1 MVLISCQA
9 KEHATNFCSEIAN
22 TSKYYSLFQ
31 AWARTCCRISW
42 SGQVFLLESV
52 EMGEYKGWA
61 LSIKEVQPPADSNC
75 LPTAFSTSPPD
86 KLFQH
91 CTIPTVRKVFLM
103 SKVNFPWCNL
113 SPLLLVVLMHMEH
126 RLLLSSMQQLFM
138 CLQAAVMTPLSLL
151 FSKLNNLSNMYKGW
165 FLKVLSSCCS
175 CCFYS
180 GDWEWKKFHR
190 VDDQAVLSGA
200 LQIRIGMKGTN
211 VFIAVYVHSCLHNK
225 SVFTGPVTSLLTASP
240 GQEQLH

>member
-1 MVLISCQA
+1 
-9 KEHATNFCSEIAN
+9 
-22 TSKYYSLFQ
+22 
-31 AWARTCCRISW
+31 
-42 SGQVFLLESV
+42 
-52 EMGEYKGWA
+52 
-61 LSIKEVQPPADSNC
+61 
-75 LPTAFSTSPPD
+75 
-86 KLFQH
+86 
-91 CTIPTVRKVFLM
+91 M

-126 RLLLSSMQQLFM
+126 SLLCSSMQQLFM

-151 FSKLNNLSNMYKGW
+151 FSKLNNFSNMYKGW

-180 GDWEWKKFHR
+180 GDWEWKNFPR

-200 LQIRIGMKGTN
+200 LQMLIGMKGTK

-225 SVFTGPVTSLLTASP
+225 SVFTGPVTNLLTASP
-240 GQEQLH
+240 GQEQLHKKTGFNGNLPALCARLCWIICTKAFSVFHSTHILLHGFFLNFNYFYGCCKNTVPDSMLTIYCCWKIYPWKSELKFFSIPEQKSEVSFL